1 MTTSMRKLKRA
12 LGPGNLRT
20 IVRRVGFHGKREM
33 KKTIGILAGMGP
45 RSTAPFVDMVVT
57 ECQKQYGARHT
68 EDFPHML
75 IYSLPAPFYIDRP
88 TDHARAQAF
97 VIAGLQRLE
106 SMGVDFITMPCNTA
120 HTYYTALAA
129 SIQVP
134 LLNIVTEACGYLRD
148 FQRIAVCATETTI
161 NSGLYQMGIAGAG
174 KEFVPTDG
182 VQGKV
187 SELITGIVAGRER
200 AQMRALWNEFVEA
213 AVDQGADALLVACT
227 ELNAL
232 GDLEEERIEIAD
244 ATAALARATVRKYL
258 EGYARPH
265 VAAD

>member
-1 MTTSMRKLKRA
+1 MN
-12 LGPGNLRT
+12 PRT
-20 IVRRVGFHGKREM
+20 IVRRVGFDGKREM
-33 KKTIGILAGMGP
+33 TKTIGILAGMGP

-75 IYSLPAPFYIDRP
+75 IYSLPAPFYMDRP
-88 TDHARAQAF
+88 TDHARAQAV

-106 SMGVDFITMPCNTA
+106 SMGVDFIAMPCNTA
-120 HTYYTALAA
+120 HTYYKELAA
-129 SIQVP
+129 SIRVP
-134 LLNIVTEACGYLRD
+134 LLNIVTEACASLRD
-148 FQRIAVCATETTI
+148 FRRVAICATETTV
-161 NSGLYQMGIAGAG
+161 NSGLYQTGIAGAG

-227 ELNAL
+227 ELNSL
-232 GDLEEERIEIAD
+232 GDLEDTRIKIAD
-244 ATAALARATVRKYL
+244 ATVALARATVRKYL
-258 EGYARPH
+258 EGSARPH

>member
-1 MTTSMRKLKRA
+1 M
-12 LGPGNLRT
+12 NLTT
-20 IVRRVGFHGKREM
+20 IVRRVGFDGKREM
-33 KKTIGILAGMGP
+33 TKTIGILAGMGP

-88 TDHARAQAF
+88 TDHARARAV

-106 SMGVDFITMPCNTA
+106 SMGVDFIAMPCNTA
-120 HTYYTALAA
+120 HTYYKDLEA
-129 SIQVP
+129 SIRVP
-134 LLNIVTEACGYLRD
+134 LLNIVTEACASLRD
-148 FQRIAVCATETTI
+148 FRRVAICATETTV
-161 NSGLYQMGIAGAG
+161 NSGLYQEGIARAG
-174 KEFVPTDG
+174 KEFVATDG

-200 AQMRALWNEFVEA
+200 SQMRALWSQFVEA

-232 GDLEEERIEIAD
+232 GELEDQRIEIAD
-244 ATAALARATVRKYL
+244 ATAALAQATVRKYL
-258 EGYARPH
+258 EGGARPNL
-265 VAAD
+265 AAD